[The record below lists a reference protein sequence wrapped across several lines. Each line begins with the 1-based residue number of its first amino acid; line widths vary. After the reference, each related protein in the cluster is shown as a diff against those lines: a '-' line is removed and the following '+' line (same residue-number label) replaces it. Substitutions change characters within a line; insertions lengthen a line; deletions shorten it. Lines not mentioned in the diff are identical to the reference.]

1 MKRFWQ
7 RSEKIVKVEI
17 VNQQLSCQE
26 KDNAQTSSFGTP
38 QKPPGKEL
46 NFDLSLKVLAFTAV
60 VLNSCLAIMG
70 YVDFTGYLQAFG
82 ISTNELDLSLSTL
95 LFQGYIEIIV
105 TSFNA
110 AADHSLLGALAI
122 LIVMTCIF
130 LFPVSIFF
138 KNRDRIDKTVAAMM
152 IGYLAFIVLIIPL
165 VGLHRGEERANKL
178 FDKQNSIDPTQKL
191 KVSLSMKTKEG
202 VSVSG
207 ETIFASPQYTYIL
220 QRRELYKIANRDN
233 HIVSIANVLETP
245 KRSAASSG
253 NSQ

>member
-7 RSEKIVKVEI
+7 RSERILKVEI
-17 VNQQLSCQE
+17 VNPQLSCKE
-26 KDNAQTSSFGTP
+26 KDNAQTSSFDTP
-38 QKPPGKEL
+38 QKPPRKEL
-46 NFDLSLKVLAFTAV
+46 NFDLSLKILALTAV
-60 VLNSCLAIMG
+60 LLNSCLAIMG

-95 LFQGYIEIIV
+95 LFQGYIEIV
-105 TSFNA
+105 VASFSA
-110 AADHSLLGALAI
+110 AADHFLLGALAI

-138 KNRDRIDKTVAAMM
+138 KNRDRVDKTVAAMM

-178 FDKQNSIDPTQKL
+178 FDKQNNTNPTQKL
-191 KVSLSMKTKEG
+191 KVSHSIKTKEG
-202 VSVSG
+202 ASVSG
-207 ETIFASPQYTYIL
+207 ETILASPQYTYIL

-233 HIVSIANVLETP
+233 HIVSIANIEDTP
-245 KRSAASSG
+245 KRSTASSD
-253 NSQ
+253 NLK